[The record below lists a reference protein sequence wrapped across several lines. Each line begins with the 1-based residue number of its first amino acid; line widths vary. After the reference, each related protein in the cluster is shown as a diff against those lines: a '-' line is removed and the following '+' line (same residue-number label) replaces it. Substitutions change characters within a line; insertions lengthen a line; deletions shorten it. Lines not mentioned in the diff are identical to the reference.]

1 MSGIRLV
8 VPEGVASEPA
18 LDDAQARAVELA
30 AASTRHVVVTGAPGT
45 GKTTTVVAAAVA
57 AVEAGVAPQ
66 RLLVIAPTRRAA
78 ADLRDRVGVA
88 LDRPTGAPVVRT
100 AASAAHAVLAAQA
113 ASLELPTPGLI
124 TGAEQDV
131 ILRELLDGHRRG
143 DGRRVA
149 WDGVVPP
156 DATALPGF
164 RAELRDLLMRAAE
177 ADVTAPDLRELGE
190 RTERPEWIAAAEVMA
205 EYEDVTI
212 LSSLHAD
219 RGERYDPAT
228 VAAQAATV
236 LHSWEERAAGPAP
249 SWDLVI
255 VDDHQDSTRA
265 TSALLAAMTARGAR
279 LMLVGNADQAVQGYR
294 GAVPG
299 GLADAAAGALGS
311 ATHVELRTHH
321 RQPPGLT
328 AVTAAVAERI
338 GVKGVGSARA
348 AHRQISRA
356 GDAGVTVLTAPHS
369 FAQSRA
375 IAARLRRS
383 RHADGV
389 SWGDMVVI
397 ARSAGRL
404 RQLRSDLLASEIPCE
419 AVGDGT
425 ALHLEPAVAP
435 LLDIVRVA
443 LAGEWDEEAALAV
456 LGSRLIGLDAVALRR
471 LRRALVRE
479 ERAGGGVRSSSE
491 LLVEAMGDP
500 ARWQSLDGA
509 EARMAARAARAT
521 EAARVRIG
529 EPGAT
534 PGAVLWAA
542 WEALGVADA
551 WRRAAV
557 AGSIRDDADLDA
569 VIALMRA
576 AQTYT
581 ERMPQSGV
589 GLFMDHLEGQDFA
602 ADSLGARGQSRDV
615 VSFCT
620 PAAAMGRAW
629 DVVVVAGVEEGVWPN
644 LRLRDSVLGA
654 QALAELV
661 QDGGPAGDGSAPRGR
676 DLHGA
681 RRAVL
686 DDETRALL
694 VAVSRARRR
703 LVVAAVDDGEARP
716 SRYLAL
722 IEDAAGVDREE
733 VAGARVVSDLRSAVA
748 ALRIDGAAAIRRLDA
763 QPDDQSARAA
773 CEGAAA
779 QLARLADAGVPGA
792 EPSDWHGV
800 PELSTSQGYW
810 DHDDEIR
817 VSPSRL
823 DAVRDCALK
832 WALETAG
839 GTVASTDAQQVGSLV
854 HEIAAQFP
862 SGGEQQMLAELER
875 RWPEIG
881 GDQTWLERLQLDD
894 ARGMITRLA
903 RYLAGVDAERVLVE
917 QGFGV
922 VFGTARV
929 SGMADRVEIEGSV
942 ARIVDL
948 KTGRKISANDAADH
962 GQLKLYQLVANSGAF
977 DGVDTATDA
986 ALVFV
991 GPDAAQKSS
1000 VVRQDAIDVAQV
1012 RAELDEAVSTMKAQ
1026 SFLATPNPMCGHCP
1040 IQRSCPAHAVGAQ
1053 VSDA

>member
-1 MSGIRLV
+1 MTGIRLV
-8 VPEGVASEPA
+8 APGASAAEPS
-18 LDDAQARAVELA
+18 LDADQARAVSLA
-30 AASTRHVVVTGAPGT
+30 ASGTRHVVVTGAPGT
-45 GKTTTVVAAAVA
+45 GKTTAVVAAAVA
-57 AVEAGVAPQ
+57 AVDAGVAPQ
-66 RLLVIAPTRRAA
+66 RLLVIAPTRLAA
-78 ADLRDRVGVA
+78 AELRDRVGVA

-113 ASLELPTPGLI
+113 ASLGLPAPGLI

-131 ILRELLDGHRRG
+131 ILREMLAGHARG
-143 DGRRVA
+143 DGRPVS
-149 WDGVVPP
+149 WEGVVPA

-177 ADVTAPDLRELGE
+177 AGVTADELREIGE
-190 RTERPEWIAAAEVMA
+190 RAGRPEWVAAAEVMG
-205 EYEDVTI
+205 EYEDITI
-212 LSSLHAD
+212 LGSLHAD

-228 VAAQAATV
+228 VAAQAASV
-236 LHSWEERAAGPAP
+236 LEGWEERAEGPAP
-249 SWDLVI
+249 AWDLVI

-265 TSALLAAMTARGAR
+265 STALLGAMAARGAR

-299 GLADAAAGALGS
+299 ALADAAAGALGP
-311 ATHVELRTHH
+311 ADHVELVTAH
-321 RQPPGLT
+321 RQESGL
-328 AVTAAVAERI
+328 ARVTAAVAERI
-338 GVKGVGSARA
+338 GVKGVGSARG
-348 AHRQISRA
+348 AHRTVARDVA
-356 GDAGVTVLTAPHS
+356 APVTVLTAPHS

-375 IAARLRRS
+375 IAAQLRRS
-383 RHADGV
+383 RHDDGV

-404 RQLRSDLLASEIPCE
+404 RQIRSDLLASDVPCE
-419 AVGDGT
+419 AVGDGA

-443 LAGEWDEEAALAV
+443 LAGAWDEESALAV

-479 ERAGGGVRSSSE
+479 ERAGGGVRSSTD
-491 LLVEAMGDP
+491 LLVDAMADP
-500 ARWQSLDGA
+500 ARWGA
-509 EARMAARAARAT
+509 LEVPEARSAARASRAADAARA
-521 EAARVRIG
+521 RIA
-529 EPGAT
+529 EPAAT

-542 WEALGVADA
+542 WEALGVAEA

-557 AGSIRDDADLDA
+557 AGSARDDADLDA

-576 AQTYT
+576 AQTFA
-581 ERMPQSGV
+581 ERMPRSGV
-589 GLFMDHLEGQDFA
+589 GLFIEHLEGQEFA
-602 ADSLGARGQSRDV
+602 ADTLGARGQSRDV

-620 PAAAMGRAW
+620 PAAAAGRAW
-629 DVVVVAGVEEGVWPN
+629 DVVVAAGLEEGVWPN

-654 QALAELV
+654 QSFADLV
-661 QDGGPAGDGSAPRGR
+661 QDGALVAGSDARGPR

-703 LVVAAVDDGEARP
+703 LVVTAVDDGESRP
-716 SRYLAL
+716 SRYVAL
-722 IEDAAGVDREE
+722 IEDVAGAERQEA
-733 VAGARVVSDLRSAVA
+733 AGARVVADLRAAVA
-748 ALRIDGAAAIRRLDA
+748 ALRIDGAAAVRRLDSH
-763 QPDDQSARAA
+763 PDDRPAREALD
-773 CEGAAA
+773 GVAA
-779 QLARLADAGVPGA
+779 QLARLADAQVPGA
-792 EPSDWHGV
+792 DPAEWHGV
-800 PELSTSQGYW
+800 PGLSTVEGYW
-810 DHDDEIR
+810 DEDDEVR

-823 DAVRDCALK
+823 DAVRGCALK

-862 SGGEQQMLAELER
+862 SGGLEPMLAELER

-881 GDQTWLERLQLDD
+881 GDETWLERLQRDD
-894 ARGMITRLA
+894 ARGMIARLA
-903 RYLAGVDAERVLVE
+903 RYLDGVEADRVLVE

-922 VFGTARV
+922 VFGSARV
-929 SGMADRVEIEGSV
+929 SGMADRVEIDGTV

-948 KTGRKISANDAADH
+948 KTGRKISAAEAADH

-977 DGVDTATDA
+977 EGVDAATDA

-991 GPDAAQKSS
+991 GTDAAQKSS
-1000 VVRQDAIDVAQV
+1000 VVPQDAIDVAEV
-1012 RAELDEAVSTMKAQ
+1012 RAELDEAVSTMRAQ
-1026 SFLATPNPMCGHCP
+1026 TFLATPNPMCTHCP
-1040 IQRSCPAHAVGAQ
+1040 IRRSCPAHAAGAQ